1 MSINWKNVKSADA
14 TGRTFDSNN
23 GVQALQLVARNKFA
37 WPGGYEMF
45 VLASDG
51 GLICSDCVQK
61 EYRQLY
67 HDTANKWHGTG
78 WDVIAA
84 DATCNCD
91 EATCDNC
98 GRDLMAD

>member
-1 MSINWKNVKSADA
+1 M
-14 TGRTFDSNN
+14 
-23 GVQALQLVARNKFA
+23 
-37 WPGGYEMF
+37 
-45 VLASDG
+45 
-51 GLICSDCVQK
+51 
-61 EYRQLY
+61 Y

-91 EATCDNC
+91 EATCGNC